1 MNKTTTE
8 FHKRC
13 DQYNKTLTVG
23 HNSLGPGTSGTI
35 NRPDSLIGRTFGGFV
50 RSCMPLSTLLFV
62 CPPCSSRSDLPLA
75 P

>member
-1 MNKTTTE
+1 
-8 FHKRC
+8 
-13 DQYNKTLTVG
+13 
-23 HNSLGPGTSGTI
+23 
-35 NRPDSLIGRTFGGFV
+35 V